1 VRPLYISLGLGIALV
16 SLPAAA
22 QEPAIEAPQEP
33 KIETPAAKRADF
45 GHEPKSREAHR
56 LADWIVDSG
65 DSRGLPFVIL
75 DKRNARIYVFDSRG
89 SIRGASAALLGAAK
103 GDHSVPGIGER
114 ELSAIRPQ
122 DRTTAAGRFVAA
134 LGRNLRGEDI
144 VWVDYDTSL
153 SLHRV
158 INNARDRRLAR
169 LATPTASDN
178 RISYGCI
185 NVPVRFYETVVSPAF
200 RGTEGIVYV
209 MPEIRTAREVFGSYE
224 VD

>member
-1 VRPLYISLGLGIALV
+1 MRPLCIGLALGIALAW
-16 SLPAAA
+16 LPAAA
-22 QEPAIEAPQEP
+22 QEPAIEAP
-33 KIETPAAKRADF
+33 AARRADF

-65 DSRGLPFVIL
+65 DSRALPFVIL

-89 SIRGASAALLGAAK
+89 SLRGASAALLGAAK

-122 DRTTAAGRFVAA
+122 DRTTPAGRFVAA
-134 LGRNLRGEDI
+134 LGRNMRGEDI
-144 VWVDYDTSL
+144 VWVDYDTSV

-158 INNARDRRLAR
+158 ITGNARERRLAR